1 LSLGER
7 AVFGDGD
14 NSSFAER
21 ERFGW
26 SPFAFGRD
34 HLPRPRGPAV
44 TSFVMVAIVVVSGS
58 LSSMRS
64 RMAAPDFSF
73 LCQRRSCSQRSFIML
88 GASWKIHGV
97 GSCSVSNAWSCA
109 SDLVDG
115 FGLGFA
121 VRSLFALVQSCSERL
136 SSPVMCEDLGWFLV
150 VICFIPRIFLVKSC
164 TVLPG

>member
-73 LCQRRSCSQRSFIML
+73 LCQRRSCSGQHSFIML

-115 FGLGFA
+115 FGPGFA
-121 VRSLFALVQSCSERL
+121 VRSLFALVRSCSERL
-136 SSPVMCEDLGWFLV
+136 WFKV
-150 VICFIPRIFLVKSC
+150 AVS
-164 TVLPG
+164 G